1 MKKFNSNF
9 GKYPFEKPSP
19 IPIANERNLEFER
32 LQREVREVQR
42 INAIHDNSL
51 ALARQVIKRIRDTV
65 NAEMSGHRII
75 PATDP
80 VSFEVRVILQNLR
93 ITFETFENIK
103 AEKAAKDLLL
113 QNQVVKRRLHN
124 LRIRDEGVAEK
135 ARIMFETFYNLVF
148 PVFNIYLMDTV
159 LMEGIQNPNLLLS
172 RSKEIAKYLE
182 LLVGFQEDLR
192 RAERGVFTNINTSS
206 FGMPGGGSLS
216 FTDNY
221 ELPLQKI
228 KQANKFIKFIYKK
241 IESESSKFTDKIS
254 TLNLPNMQDKLILET
269 LIYIRV
275 IRNLYFDLV
284 DRVVLGYGFEM
295 RKYQMELRRQRM
307 DVLDEHINIYRT
319 RLNQFAFGIVEITQ
333 QDPSVVEYHT
343 TQKTIVDISELVT
356 YYVRR
361 KFKQISDDTRDPGS
375 LVKFTRAINR
385 FIAGML
391 ELFGM
396 PQEIIM
402 QI

>member
-1 MKKFNSNF
+1 MRKINSKF
-9 GKYPFEKPSP
+9 GKYPFEKQSP

-51 ALARQVIKRIRDTV
+51 ALARQVIKRIRDNV

-80 VSFEVRVILQNLR
+80 VSFEVKVILQNLR

-113 QNQVVKRRLHN
+113 QNQIVKRRLHN

-148 PVFNIYLMDTV
+148 PVFDIYLMDTV

-182 LLVGFQEDLR
+182 LLIGFQEDLR
-192 RAERGVFTNINTSS
+192 RAERGVFNNINTTS

-228 KQANKFIKFIYKK
+228 KQDNKFLKFIYKK
-241 IESESSKFTDKIS
+241 IESASSKFSDKIS
-254 TLNLPNMQDKLILET
+254 TLNLPNMRDKLILEV

-275 IRNLYFDLV
+275 LRNLYFDLV

-295 RKYQMELRRQRM
+295 RKYQIELRRQRM
-307 DVLDEHINIYRT
+307 GVLDATIDIYRT
-319 RLNQFAFGIVEITQ
+319 RLIQFAFGIVEITQ
-333 QDPSVVEYHT
+333 QDPSIVEFHT

-356 YYVRR
+356 FFIG
-361 KFKQISDDTRDPGS
+361 KFKQISDDTRDPRS
-375 LVKFTRAINR
+375 LVKFTHAINR
-385 FIAGML
+385 LIAGML

>member
-1 MKKFNSNF
+1 MRNKCSKF
-9 GKYPFEKPSP
+9 GKYPFEKQSP
-19 IPIANERNLEFER
+19 IPIANERNLEFAR

-42 INAIHDNSL
+42 INAIHDSSL
-51 ALARQVIKRIRDTV
+51 ALARQVIKRIRDNV

-80 VSFEVRVILQNLR
+80 VSFEVKVILQTLR
-93 ITFETFENIK
+93 VNFETFERIK
-103 AEKAAKDLLL
+103 AEKAEKDLLL

-148 PVFNIYLMDTV
+148 PVFDIYLMDTV
-159 LMEGIQNPNLLLS
+159 LMEGIQNPNLLMT
-172 RSKEIAKYLE
+172 RSKELTKYIE
-182 LLVGFQEDLR
+182 LLLGFQEDLR

-228 KQANKFIKFIYKK
+228 KQDNKFLKFIYKK
-241 IESESSKFTDKIS
+241 IESASSKFLDKIS
-254 TLNLPNMQDKLILET
+254 TLNLPNMRDKLILEV

-275 IRNLYFDLV
+275 LRNLYFDLR
-284 DRVVLGYGFEM
+284 DRVALGSGFEM
-295 RKYQMELRRQRM
+295 RKYQIELRRHSM
-307 DVLDEHINIYRT
+307 GVLDATIDIYRT
-319 RLNQFAFGIVEITQ
+319 RLIQFAFGIVEITQ
-333 QDPSVVEYHT
+333 QDPSIVEFHT
-343 TQKTIVDISELVT
+343 MQKTIVDISELVT
-356 YYVRR
+356 YYIR
-361 KFKQISDDTRDPGS
+361 KFKQLSDDTRDPNNW
-375 LVKFTRAINR
+375 VKITHAINR
-385 FIAGML
+385 LIGGML
-391 ELFGM
+391 ELFGL
-396 PQEIIM
+396 PQQIIM

>member
-1 MKKFNSNF
+1 MKNKFSNF
-9 GKYPFEKPSP
+9 GKYPFEKPPP
-19 IPIANERNLEFER
+19 IPIVNQRNLEFER

-42 INAIHDNSL
+42 INAIHDSSL
-51 ALARQVIKRIRDTV
+51 ALARQVIKRIRDNV

-75 PATDP
+75 PVTDP
-80 VSFEVRVILQNLR
+80 VSFEVKVILQNLR

-113 QNQVVKRRLHN
+113 QNQIVQRRLHN

-192 RAERGVFTNINTSS
+192 RAERGVFNNINTTS

-228 KQANKFIKFIYKK
+228 KHDNKFLKFIYKK
-241 IESESSKFTDKIS
+241 IESASSKFSDKIS
-254 TLNLPNMQDKLILET
+254 TLNLPNMRDKLILEV

-275 IRNLYFDLV
+275 LRNLYFDLV

-295 RKYQMELRRQRM
+295 RKYQIELRRQRM
-307 DVLDEHINIYRT
+307 GVLDATIDIYRT
-319 RLNQFAFGIVEITQ
+319 RLIQFAFGIVEITQ
-333 QDPSVVEYHT
+333 QDPSIVEFHT

-356 YYVRR
+356 FFIG
-361 KFKQISDDTRDPGS
+361 KFKQLSDDTRDPRS
-375 LVKFTRAINR
+375 LVKFTHAINR
-385 FIAGML
+385 LIAEML

>member
-1 MKKFNSNF
+1 MRNKCSKF

-19 IPIANERNLEFER
+19 IPISNERNLEFAR
-32 LQREVREVQR
+32 LQREVQEVQR

-51 ALARQVIKRIRDTV
+51 ALARQVIKRIRDNV

-80 VSFEVRVILQNLR
+80 VSFEVKVILQTLR
-93 ITFETFENIK
+93 VNFETFERIK
-103 AEKAAKDLLL
+103 AEKAEKDLLL

-124 LRIRDEGVAEK
+124 LRIRDEGLAEK

-159 LMEGIQNPNLLLS
+159 LIEGIQNPNLLMA
-172 RSKEIAKYLE
+172 RSKEITKYIE
-182 LLVGFQEDLR
+182 LLLGFQEDLR

-228 KQANKFIKFIYKK
+228 KQDNKFIKFIYKK
-241 IESESSKFTDKIS
+241 IESASSKFSDKIS
-254 TLNLPNMQDKLILET
+254 TLNSPNMWNKLILEV
-269 LIYIRV
+269 LIYIRDL
-275 IRNLYFDLV
+275 RNLYFDLV
-284 DRVVLGYGFEM
+284 DRVVSGYGFEM
-295 RKYQMELRRQRM
+295 RKYQIELRRQSIAT
-307 DVLDEHINIYRT
+307 LDATIQIYRT
-319 RLNQFAFGIVEITQ
+319 RINQFAFGIVEISE
-333 QDPSVVEYHT
+333 QDQSVLEFHVA
-343 TQKTIVDISELVT
+343 QRRIVDISELVT
-356 YYVRR
+356 FYIR
-361 KFKQISDDTRDPGS
+361 KFKEISDDTRDPGS

-385 FIAGML
+385 LIGGML
-391 ELFGM
+391 ELFGL
-396 PQEIIM
+396 PQELIM
-402 QI
+402 RI

>member
-1 MKKFNSNF
+1 MRNKFSKF

-19 IPIANERNLEFER
+19 IPIVNERNLEFER

-42 INAIHDNSL
+42 INAIHDSSL
-51 ALARQVIKRIRDTV
+51 ALARQVIKRIRDNV

-93 ITFETFENIK
+93 TTFETFENIK

-113 QNQVVKRRLHN
+113 QNQIVKRRLHN

-148 PVFNIYLMDTV
+148 PVFDIYLMDTV
-159 LMEGIQNPNLLLS
+159 LMEGIQNPNLLMA

-182 LLVGFQEDLR
+182 LLIGFQDDLR
-192 RAERGVFTNINTSS
+192 RAERGVFTNINTTS
-206 FGMPGGGSLS
+206 FGIPGGGSLS

-228 KQANKFIKFIYKK
+228 KRDNKILKLIYKK
-241 IESESSKFTDKIS
+241 IESASSKFSDKIS

-295 RKYQMELRRQRM
+295 RKYQIELRRQRM
-307 DVLDEHINIYRT
+307 DVLDEIIDFYRT
-319 RLNQFAFGIVEITQ
+319 QLIQFAFGIVEITQ
-333 QDPSVVEYHT
+333 QDPSIVEFHT
-343 TQKTIVDISELVT
+343 TQKTIMDISERVT
-356 YYVRR
+356 FFIG

-375 LVKFTRAINR
+375 LVKFTHAINKL
-385 FIAGML
+385 IAEML
-391 ELFGM
+391 ELFDM
-396 PQEIIM
+396 PQELIKRI
-402 QI
+402 

>member
-1 MKKFNSNF
+1 MRKYSKF
-9 GKYPFEKPSP
+9 GKYPFEKPSS

-51 ALARQVIKRIRDTV
+51 ALARQVIKRIRDNV

-113 QNQVVKRRLHN
+113 QNQIVKRRLHN

-148 PVFNIYLMDTV
+148 PVFDIYLMDTV
-159 LMEGIQNPNLLLS
+159 LMEGIQNPNLLMA

-192 RAERGVFTNINTSS
+192 RAERGVFTNINTTS

-228 KQANKFIKFIYKK
+228 KQDNKFLKFIYKK
-241 IESESSKFTDKIS
+241 IESASSKFSDKIS
-254 TLNLPNMQDKLILET
+254 TLNLPNTRDKLILEV

-275 IRNLYFDLV
+275 LRNLYFDLV

-295 RKYQMELRRQRM
+295 RKYQIELRRQSM
-307 DVLDEHINIYRT
+307 GVLDATIDIYRT
-319 RLNQFAFGIVEITQ
+319 RLIQFAFGIVEITQ
-333 QDPSVVEYHT
+333 QDPSIVEFHT

-356 YYVRR
+356 YYIR
-361 KFKQISDDTRDPGS
+361 KFKQLSDDTRDPGS
-375 LVKFTRAINR
+375 WVKFTHAINR
-385 FIAGML
+385 LIAGML
-391 ELFGM
+391 ELFGL
-396 PQEIIM
+396 PREIIM

>member
-1 MKKFNSNF
+1 MRNKCSKF

-19 IPIANERNLEFER
+19 IPTANERNLEFAR
-32 LQREVREVQR
+32 LQREVQEVQR
-42 INAIHDNSL
+42 INAVHDNSL
-51 ALARQVIKRIRDTV
+51 ALARQLIKRIRDNV
-65 NAEMSGHRII
+65 NAEMSRHRII

-80 VSFEVRVILQNLR
+80 VSFEVKVILQNLR

-103 AEKAAKDLLL
+103 AEKAEKDLLL
-113 QNQVVKRRLHN
+113 QNQIVQRRLHN

-148 PVFNIYLMDTV
+148 PVFDIYLMDTV

-182 LLVGFQEDLR
+182 LLVRFQEDLR

-221 ELPLQKI
+221 LLPLQKI
-228 KQANKFIKFIYKK
+228 KQDNKFIKFIYKK
-241 IESESSKFTDKIS
+241 IESASSKFLDKLS
-254 TLNLPNMQDKLILET
+254 TLNSPNMWNKLILEM
-269 LIYIRV
+269 LIYIKVLRT
-275 IRNLYFDLV
+275 LYYDLS
-284 DRVVLGYGFEM
+284 DRVAAQSGFEI
-295 RKYQMELRRQRM
+295 RQFHRDLRRSSM
-307 DVLDEHINIYRT
+307 STLDATIQIYRT
-319 RLNQFAFGIVEITQ
+319 RINQFAFGIVEISE
-333 QDPSVVEYHT
+333 QDQSVLEFHVA
-343 TQKTIVDISELVT
+343 QRRIVDISGLVT
-356 YYVRR
+356 FYIR

-385 FIAGML
+385 LIAGML

>member
-1 MKKFNSNF
+1 MRKFNSKF
-9 GKYPFEKPSP
+9 GKYQFENPPP
-19 IPIANERNLEFER
+19 IPIVNQRNLEFER

-51 ALARQVIKRIRDTV
+51 ALARQVIKRIRDNV

-80 VSFEVRVILQNLR
+80 VSFEVKVILQNLR

-113 QNQVVKRRLHN
+113 QNQVVQRRLHN

-159 LMEGIQNPNLLLS
+159 LMEGIQNPNLLMA

-228 KQANKFIKFIYKK
+228 KQDNKFLKFIYKK
-241 IESESSKFTDKIS
+241 IESASSKFLDKLS
-254 TLNLPNMQDKLILET
+254 TLNSPNMWNKLILEM
-269 LIYIRV
+269 LIYIKVLRA
-275 IRNLYFDLV
+275 LYYDLS
-284 DRVVLGYGFEM
+284 DRVAAHGGFEI
-295 RKYQMELRRQRM
+295 RQFHRDLRRRSM
-307 DVLDEHINIYRT
+307 ATLDATIQIYRT
-319 RLNQFAFGIVEITQ
+319 RINQFAFGIVEISE
-333 QDPSVVEYHT
+333 QDQNVLEFHVA
-343 TQKTIVDISELVT
+343 QKRIVDISGLVT
-356 YYVRR
+356 FYIR
-361 KFKQISDDTRDPGS
+361 KFERHIDEIAYPNNAYSILNDIN
-375 LVKFTRAINR
+375 KFI
-385 FIAGML
+385 GEML
-391 ELFGM
+391 GLFGM
-396 PQEIIM
+396 PQEII
-402 QI
+402 IHI

>member
-1 MKKFNSNF
+1 MRNKCSKF

-19 IPIANERNLEFER
+19 IPISNERNLEFAR
-32 LQREVREVQR
+32 LQREVQEVQR

-51 ALARQVIKRIRDTV
+51 ALARQVIKRIRDNV

-80 VSFEVRVILQNLR
+80 VSFEVKVILQTLR
-93 ITFETFENIK
+93 VNFETFERIK
-103 AEKAAKDLLL
+103 AEKAEKDLLL

-124 LRIRDEGVAEK
+124 LRIRDEGIAEK

-159 LMEGIQNPNLLLS
+159 LIEGIQNPNLLMA
-172 RSKEIAKYLE
+172 RSKEITKYIE
-182 LLVGFQEDLR
+182 LLLGFQEDLR

-228 KQANKFIKFIYKK
+228 KQDNKFIKFIYKK
-241 IESESSKFTDKIS
+241 IESASSKFSDKIS
-254 TLNLPNMQDKLILET
+254 TLNSPNMWDKLILEV
-269 LIYIRV
+269 LIYIRDL
-275 IRNLYFDLV
+275 RNLYFDLV
-284 DRVVLGYGFEM
+284 DRVVSGYGFEM
-295 RKYQMELRRQRM
+295 RKYQIELRRQSIAT
-307 DVLDEHINIYRT
+307 LDATIQIYRT
-319 RLNQFAFGIVEITQ
+319 RINQFAFGIVEIWE
-333 QDPSVVEYHT
+333 QDQSVLEFHVA
-343 TQKTIVDISELVT
+343 QRRIVDISELVT
-356 YYVRR
+356 FYIR
-361 KFKQISDDTRDPGS
+361 KFKEISDDTRDPGS

-385 FIAGML
+385 LIGGML
-391 ELFGM
+391 ELFGL
-396 PQEIIM
+396 PQELIM
-402 QI
+402 RI

>member
-1 MKKFNSNF
+1 MRKINSNF

-19 IPIANERNLEFER
+19 IPITNERDLEFAR
-32 LQREVREVQR
+32 LQREVQEVQR

-51 ALARQVIKRIRDTV
+51 TLARQVIKRIRDTV

-93 ITFETFENIK
+93 STFETFENIK

-113 QNQVVKRRLHN
+113 QNQIVKRRLHN
-124 LRIRDEGVAEK
+124 LRIRDEGVSEK

-148 PVFNIYLMDTV
+148 PVFDIYLMDTV
-159 LMEGIQNPNLLLS
+159 LMEGIRNPNLLMA

-182 LLVGFQEDLR
+182 LLLGFQEDLR

-206 FGMPGGGSLS
+206 FGMPGGSLS

-228 KQANKFIKFIYKK
+228 KQEKKFLKFIYKK
-241 IESESSKFTDKIS
+241 FESASSKFLDKLS
-254 TLNLPNMQDKLILET
+254 TLNSPNMWNKLVLEM
-269 LIYIRV
+269 LIYIKVLRT
-275 IRNLYFDLV
+275 LYYDLS
-284 DRVVLGYGFEM
+284 DRAALGSGFEI
-295 RKYQMELRRQRM
+295 RQFHRDLRRRSM
-307 DVLDEHINIYRT
+307 ATLDATIQIYRT
-319 RLNQFAFGIVEITQ
+319 RINQFAFGIVEISE
-333 QDPSVVEYHT
+333 QDQNVLEFHVA
-343 TQKTIVDISELVT
+343 QKRIVDISELIT
-356 YYVRR
+356 HYIR
-361 KFKQISDDTRDPGS
+361 KFKRHIDETPYPNNGYYILNDIN
-375 LVKFTRAINR
+375 KFI
-385 FIAGML
+385 GEML
-391 ELFGM
+391 GLFGM

>member
-1 MKKFNSNF
+1 MRNKFLKF

-42 INAIHDNSL
+42 INAIHDSSL
-51 ALARQVIKRIRDTV
+51 ALARQVIKRIRDNV
-65 NAEMSGHRII
+65 NEEMSRHRII

-113 QNQVVKRRLHN
+113 QNQIVQRRLHN

-228 KQANKFIKFIYKK
+228 KQDNKFIKFIYKK
-241 IESESSKFTDKIS
+241 IESASSKFSDKIS
-254 TLNLPNMQDKLILET
+254 TLNLPNTRDKLILEV
-269 LIYIRV
+269 LIYIRDL
-275 IRNLYFDLV
+275 RNLYFDLV
-284 DRVVLGYGFEM
+284 DRVVLGKGFEL
-295 RKYQMELRRQRM
+295 RKYQIELRRQSM
-307 DVLDEHINIYRT
+307 GVLDATIDIFRT
-319 RLNQFAFGIVEITQ
+319 RLIQFAFGIVEITE
-333 QDPSVVEYHT
+333 QDHSIVEFHT

-356 YYVRR
+356 FFIR
-361 KFKQISDDTRDPGS
+361 KFKQISDDTRDPRS
-375 LVKFTRAINR
+375 LVKFTHAINR
-385 FIAGML
+385 LIAEML
-391 ELFGM
+391 ELLGM

>member
-1 MKKFNSNF
+1 MRKYSKF

-19 IPIANERNLEFER
+19 IPIANERNLEFAR
-32 LQREVREVQR
+32 LQREVQEVQR

-51 ALARQVIKRIRDTV
+51 ALARQVIKRIRDNV

-80 VSFEVRVILQNLR
+80 VSFEVKVILQTLR
-93 ITFETFENIK
+93 VNFETFERIK
-103 AEKAAKDLLL
+103 AEKSEKDLLL

-124 LRIRDEGVAEK
+124 LRIRDEGIAEK

-159 LMEGIQNPNLLLS
+159 LIEGIQNPNLLMA
-172 RSKEIAKYLE
+172 RSKEITKYIE
-182 LLVGFQEDLR
+182 LLLGFQEDLR

-206 FGMPGGGSLS
+206 FGMPSGGALS

-228 KQANKFIKFIYKK
+228 KQDNKFIKFIYKK
-241 IESESSKFTDKIS
+241 IESASSKFSDKIS
-254 TLNLPNMQDKLILET
+254 TLNLPNMRDKLILEV

-275 IRNLYFDLV
+275 LRNLYFDLV

-295 RKYQMELRRQRM
+295 RKYQIELRRQRM
-307 DVLDEHINIYRT
+307 GVLDATIDIYRT
-319 RLNQFAFGIVEITQ
+319 RLIQFAFGIVEITQ
-333 QDPSVVEYHT
+333 QDPSIVEFHT

-356 YYVRR
+356 FFIG

-385 FIAGML
+385 LIAGML

>member
-1 MKKFNSNF
+1 MRNKCSNF

-42 INAIHDNSL
+42 INAIHDSSL
-51 ALARQVIKRIRDTV
+51 ALARQVIKRIRDNV

-113 QNQVVKRRLHN
+113 QNQIVKRRLHN

-192 RAERGVFTNINTSS
+192 RAERGVFANINTSS

-228 KQANKFIKFIYKK
+228 KQDNKFLKFIYKK
-241 IESESSKFTDKIS
+241 IESASSKFLDKIS
-254 TLNLPNMQDKLILET
+254 TLNVPNMWDKLILEM
-269 LIYIRV
+269 LIYIRAL
-275 IRNLYFDLV
+275 RNLYYDLR
-284 DRVVLGYGFEM
+284 DRAALGSGFEM
-295 RKYQMELRRQRM
+295 RKYQIELRRHSM
-307 DVLDEHINIYRT
+307 AVIDATIDIYRT
-319 RLNQFAFGIVEITQ
+319 RLIQFAFGIVEITE
-333 QDPSVVEYHT
+333 QDPSNVDFHL
-343 TQKTIVDISELVT
+343 TQKRIVDISELVT
-356 YYVRR
+356 YYIR
-361 KFKQISDDTRDPGS
+361 KFKQLSDDTRDPGS
-375 LVKFTRAINR
+375 WTKIVHAINR
-385 FIAGML
+385 LIGGML
-391 ELFGM
+391 ELFGL

-402 QI
+402 RI

>member
-1 MKKFNSNF
+1 MRNKFSKF

-19 IPIANERNLEFER
+19 IPIVNERNLEFER

-42 INAIHDNSL
+42 INAIHDSSL
-51 ALARQVIKRIRDTV
+51 ALARQVIKRIRDNV

-93 ITFETFENIK
+93 TTFETFENIK

-113 QNQVVKRRLHN
+113 QNQIVKRRLHN

-148 PVFNIYLMDTV
+148 PVFDIYLMDTV
-159 LMEGIQNPNLLLS
+159 LMEGIQNPNLLMA

-182 LLVGFQEDLR
+182 LLIGFQDDLR
-192 RAERGVFTNINTSS
+192 RAERGVFTNINTTS
-206 FGMPGGGSLS
+206 FGIPGGGSLS

-228 KQANKFIKFIYKK
+228 KRDNKILKLIYKK
-241 IESESSKFTDKIS
+241 IESASSKFSDKIS

-295 RKYQMELRRQRM
+295 RKYQTELRRQRM
-307 DVLDEHINIYRT
+307 DVLDEIIDFYRT
-319 RLNQFAFGIVEITQ
+319 QLIQFAFGIVEITQ
-333 QDPSVVEYHT
+333 QDPSIVEFHT
-343 TQKTIVDISELVT
+343 TQKTIMDISERVT
-356 YYVRR
+356 FFIG

-375 LVKFTRAINR
+375 LVKFTHAINKL
-385 FIAGML
+385 IAEML
-391 ELFGM
+391 ELFDM
-396 PQEIIM
+396 PQELIKRI
-402 QI
+402 

>member
-1 MKKFNSNF
+1 MRKCSNF
-9 GKYPFEKPSP
+9 GKYAFEKPSP

-42 INAIHDNSL
+42 INAIHDSSL
-51 ALARQVIKRIRDTV
+51 ALARQVIKRIRDNV

-80 VSFEVRVILQNLR
+80 VSFEVKVILQNLR

-113 QNQVVKRRLHN
+113 QNQIVKRRLYN

-148 PVFNIYLMDTV
+148 PVFDIYLMDTV
-159 LMEGIQNPNLLLS
+159 LMEGIQNPNLLLA

-228 KQANKFIKFIYKK
+228 KQDNKFLKFIYKK
-241 IESESSKFTDKIS
+241 IESASNKFLDKIS
-254 TLNLPNMQDKLILET
+254 TLNSPNMWDKLILEV
-269 LIYIRV
+269 LIYIRDL
-275 IRNLYFDLV
+275 RNLYFDLV

-295 RKYQMELRRQRM
+295 RKYQTELRRQSM
-307 DVLDEHINIYRT
+307 ATLDATIDIYRT
-319 RLNQFAFGIVEITQ
+319 RINQFAFGIVEISE
-333 QDPSVVEYHT
+333 QDQDVLEFHVA
-343 TQKTIVDISELVT
+343 QRRIVDISELVT
-356 YYVRR
+356 FFIR
-361 KFKQISDDTRDPGS
+361 KFKQISDDTRDPRS
-375 LVKFTRAINR
+375 LVKFTHAINR
-385 FIAGML
+385 LIAEML
-391 ELFGM
+391 ELFGLS
-396 PQEIIM
+396 QELIM
-402 QI
+402 RI

>member
-1 MKKFNSNF
+1 MRKINSKF

-51 ALARQVIKRIRDTV
+51 ALARQLIKRIRDNV
-65 NAEMSGHRII
+65 NAEMSRHRII

-80 VSFEVRVILQNLR
+80 VSFEVKVILQNLR

-103 AEKAAKDLLL
+103 AEKAEKDLLL
-113 QNQVVKRRLHN
+113 QNQIVQRRLHN

-148 PVFNIYLMDTV
+148 PVFDIYLMDTV

-206 FGMPGGGSLS
+206 FGMPSGGALS

-228 KQANKFIKFIYKK
+228 KQDNKFLKFIYKK
-241 IESESSKFTDKIS
+241 IESASSKFTDKIS
-254 TLNLPNMQDKLILET
+254 TLNSPNMWDKLILEV
-269 LIYIRV
+269 LIYIRDL
-275 IRNLYFDLV
+275 RNLYFDLV

-295 RKYQMELRRQRM
+295 RKYQIELRRKSM
-307 DVLDEHINIYRT
+307 ATLDATIQIYRT
-319 RLNQFAFGIVEITQ
+319 RINQFAFGIVEISE
-333 QDPSVVEYHT
+333 QDQNVLEFHVA
-343 TQKTIVDISELVT
+343 QRRIVDISGLVT
-356 YYVRR
+356 FYIR
-361 KFKQISDDTRDPGS
+361 KFKEISDDTRDPGS

-385 FIAGML
+385 LIGEML
-391 ELFGM
+391 GLFGL

>member
-1 MKKFNSNF
+1 MRNKCSKF

-19 IPIANERNLEFER
+19 IPIANERNLEFAR
-32 LQREVREVQR
+32 LQREVQEVQR

-65 NAEMSGHRII
+65 NAEMSRHRII

-80 VSFEVRVILQNLR
+80 VSYEVKVILQTLR
-93 ITFETFENIK
+93 VNFETFERIK
-103 AEKAAKDLLL
+103 AEKAEKDLLL

-124 LRIRDEGVAEK
+124 LRIRDEGIAEK

-159 LMEGIQNPNLLLS
+159 LIEGIQNPNLLMA
-172 RSKEIAKYLE
+172 RSKEITKYIE
-182 LLVGFQEDLR
+182 LLLGFQEDLR
-192 RAERGVFTNINTSS
+192 RAERGVFTDINTSS

-228 KQANKFIKFIYKK
+228 KQEKKFLKFIYKK
-241 IESESSKFTDKIS
+241 IESASSKFLDKLS
-254 TLNLPNMQDKLILET
+254 TLNSPNMWNKLILEM
-269 LIYIRV
+269 LIYIKVLRT
-275 IRNLYFDLV
+275 LYYDLS
-284 DRVVLGYGFEM
+284 DRVAVQSGFEI
-295 RKYQMELRRQRM
+295 RQFHRDLRRSSM
-307 DVLDEHINIYRT
+307 STLDATIQIYRT
-319 RLNQFAFGIVEITQ
+319 RINQFAFGIVEISE
-333 QDPSVVEYHT
+333 QDQSVLEFHVA
-343 TQKTIVDISELVT
+343 QRRIVDMSGLVT
-356 YYVRR
+356 FYIR

-385 FIAGML
+385 LIAGML